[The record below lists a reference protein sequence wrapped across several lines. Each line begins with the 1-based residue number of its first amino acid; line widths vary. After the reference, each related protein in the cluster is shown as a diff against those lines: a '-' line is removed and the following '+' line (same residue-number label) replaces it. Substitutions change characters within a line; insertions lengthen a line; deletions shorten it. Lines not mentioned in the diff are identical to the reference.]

1 MYIVHTTPDPVQAYL
16 HNNSNSPKDPPSSD
30 WDFFDDDEELIKV
43 LEADDSTWLAV
54 PETQQTQ
61 DDNQHEESM
70 EQSLLDNYNGTITDS
85 ATLSPIQTMNADI
98 EDPRS
103 DISSV
108 ADVMLMSD
116 HYADLPNSPEFSLD
130 DLPIFSKHAMLEN
143 SDMIVDS
150 QPVSVKSSHGADLV
164 MEIEKEHS
172 QSQHND
178 LEPTNVHF
186 DPTLKS
192 PQINDNNIES
202 AEVVDHQFA
211 EKMDMLDIIDE
222 QSSLTPSAGIIQ
234 APHPPPPVDFG
245 RSEASNP
252 NLEQQP
258 SSTVFV
264 QDETGSRFKLSLRQR
279 NAIQLHP
286 FTIEQARY
294 QHLIGKSN
302 LKGKMKAIITE
313 VEDSQ
318 DTEFSLSNTQLVDIP
333 TDEIETTQVSS
344 KSSKKATSKLKTK
357 KTSLPSKVNKRA
369 QHRPT
374 TQNADEISFEDISSP
389 LFDKYGLDQLVLPP
403 SNTRSNVNKKSKI
416 ITFEKKRRSR
426 KGKSVARRFPPSSSS
441 TTKDIFDFD
450 AQPRSTFK
458 LTSNISNSSNAASS
472 SNQQTMI
479 SDDDVYL
486 RRQAQEMNDDIDL
499 YGYDD
504 DNDSNDDDDDTED
517 MEIDNEDMIKRRFRV
532 KKYAILD
539 SSDEDSN
546 EEELPAEKELTEA
559 ELDAI
564 FSFPSSATAKPTGRR
579 LMRST
584 ADDDIIP
591 VVEDELEYREHKRQR
606 VGLRDVIKKKKALN
620 SVLPASY
627 LKVYEKELLEED
639 KLRRTPK
646 KRTTKP
652 QKTTATTSTA
662 KNPLSTSKAPANVF
676 AAFLD
681 SQSEDSDDDSEDM
694 QDAYPTL
701 DDYVTRLDYPTEI
714 LTASHPIFEGSTAS
728 NNGIHSVFENVSL
741 IDRPTRQISTNS
753 NSELSR
759 RIYPNTGSSPSLSR
773 QPRSIKQ
780 PIYPTEES
788 IEDNRIQRHY
798 QGSALKKSPN
808 KPKKLL
814 KRAPRSSIAVQRP
827 VNDPKKSSSMPIR
840 DNPAPKKRRKKVK
853 RTRDDIYV
861 HASNSYRAWNDRSG
875 QAPDNNGRTYFQD
888 LTETPRM
895 AFDDIYVGTRQ
906 YVRYANESLNG
917 DRFND
922 LFENQQ
928 NQYVKEKLNVH
939 VVHTLPSV
947 ISRVRHLR
955 DYDLRRILGLK
966 NTVYLHH
973 RLLTPLLSAIPNVK
987 SAYKHL
993 ECNYTDLKLFDKN
1006 FVWKSIIPE
1015 NKKLIG
1021 HLFYKASGE
1030 IYKICSNNVPLE
1042 DTELPNHDHF
1052 YTFVSICLTQWIP
1065 LYPYEQRIQLTEIFM
1080 QYIRYLGQFV
1090 PRLVEEY
1097 KTGYLPWRP
1106 IVKIMIYILDWT
1118 CRLHHLGVHQID
1130 WSVTQCTKSLIDIL
1144 VFIGFDDIKSCS
1156 KDYLSEAWI
1165 CLLQI
1170 MSVSSKTS
1178 GFYFHEQV
1186 FLDQI
1191 TDSIKT
1197 KSRSSDVYEY
1207 EKRRTTRLWAESL
1220 NFIIEKYMVL

>member
-1 MYIVHTTPDPVQAYL
+1 MYIVHTTPDPAQAYP
-16 HNNSNSPKDPPSSD
+16 HSNSDSPKDPPSSD
-30 WDFFDDDEELIKV
+30 WDLFGDDDEFIKV

-54 PETQQTQ
+54 PGTQQTQ
-61 DDNQHEESM
+61 GDSRHEESM
-70 EQSLLDNYNGTITDS
+70 KQPLLDNNNGIITDS

-98 EDPRS
+98 EDSRS

-108 ADVMLMSD
+108 VDAMLISD
-116 HYADLPNSPEFSLD
+116 HYADLPDSPEFSLD
-130 DLPIFSKHAMLEN
+130 DLPIFSKQGLTEN
-143 SDMIVDS
+143 ADMIVDS
-150 QPVSVKSSHGADLV
+150 HPVSVKSSHVVDPVG
-164 MEIEKEHS
+164 EIEKEHS
-172 QSQHND
+172 QSRRND
-178 LEPTNVHF
+178 LEPVNIRF
-186 DPTLKS
+186 DPTLKILETNRNS
-192 PQINDNNIES
+192 IKR

-222 QSSLTPSAGIIQ
+222 QSPFIPSVKIIKG
-234 APHPPPPVDFG
+234 PPVDLG
-245 RSEASNP
+245 DNEAPNP
-252 NLEQQP
+252 DLEQQS

-264 QDETGSRFKLSLRQR
+264 QDEAGSRFKLSLRQR

-302 LKGKMKAIITE
+302 LKGKMKAIPTV

-318 DTEFSLSNTQLVDIP
+318 DTEFSPSNTQLVDIP
-333 TDEIETTQVSS
+333 TDELETTQVASE
-344 KSSKKATSKLKTK
+344 SSKKATSKLKTK
-357 KTSLPSKVNKRA
+357 KKSLPSKVNKRN
-369 QHRPT
+369 QHRAI
-374 TQNADEISFEDISSP
+374 TQNVDEISFEDISSP
-389 LFDKYGLDQLVLPP
+389 VFDKYGLDQLILPP
-403 SNTRSNVNKKSKI
+403 SNTGSNVNKKSKI

-441 TTKDIFDFD
+441 TIKDIFDFD
-450 AQPRSTFK
+450 AQPRSIFN
-458 LTSNISNSSNAASS
+458 LTSSMSDSSNAASS

-486 RRQAQEMNDDIDL
+486 RRQAQEMNDDVDL
-499 YGYDD
+499 YGFDD
-504 DNDSNDDDDDTED
+504 DINDEDTED

-532 KKYAILD
+532 RKYAILD

-564 FSFPSSATAKPTGRR
+564 FSFPSSSNAKPTGRR

-606 VGLRDVIKKKKALN
+606 VGLQDVIKKKKALN

-639 KLRRTPK
+639 KLRRLPK
-646 KRTTKP
+646 KRTAKP
-652 QKTTATTSTA
+652 QKTTATTTR
-662 KNPLSTSKAPANVF
+662 NPPSASKTPANVF
-676 AAFLD
+676 AAFLG
-681 SQSEDSDDDSEDM
+681 SQSDDSGEDSDDM

-701 DDYVTRLDYPTEI
+701 DDYVTRLDYPAEI
-714 LTASHPIFEGSTAS
+714 LTTSHPVFEGSTSS
-728 NNGIHSVFENVSL
+728 NSDIHSFFENASS
-741 IDRPTRQISTNS
+741 IDRPTRQIFTYS
-753 NSELSR
+753 NSESPR
-759 RIYPNTGSSPSLSR
+759 RTYSNSGPISNTGSSSSSPLSR
-773 QPRSIKQ
+773 QTHSANQ

-798 QGSALKKSPN
+798 QGSTLKKSPN
-808 KPKKLL
+808 KPKKSS
-814 KRAPRSSIAVQRP
+814 KRAPRSSIAIKRP
-827 VNDPKKSSSMPIR
+827 ANDLKKSSSMPIR

-853 RTRDDIYV
+853 RTRDDIYI

-888 LTETPRM
+888 FTETPRM

-928 NQYVKEKLNVH
+928 NQHVKEKLNLH

-947 ISRVRHLR
+947 ISRVRHLH

-966 NTVYLHH
+966 DTVYMHH

-993 ECNYTDLKLFDKN
+993 ECNYADLKLFDKN

-1015 NKKLIG
+1015 NKKLIE

-1030 IYKICSNNVPLE
+1030 IYKICSNDVPIE

-1065 LYPYEQRIQLTEIFM
+1065 LHPYEQRIQLTEMFM

-1090 PRLVEEY
+1090 PRLVEEH
-1097 KTGYLPWRP
+1097 KTGDLPWRP

-1144 VFIGFDDIKSCS
+1144 VFIGFDDIKSCT

-1191 TDSIKT
+1191 TDSIKS

-1220 NFIIEKYMVL
+1220 NFIIEKYMML